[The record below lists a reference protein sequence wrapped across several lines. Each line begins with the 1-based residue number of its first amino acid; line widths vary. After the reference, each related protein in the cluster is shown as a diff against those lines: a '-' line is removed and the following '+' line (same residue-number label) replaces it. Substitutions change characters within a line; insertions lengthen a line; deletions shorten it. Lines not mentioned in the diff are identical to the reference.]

1 MYKSLVTLTVTI
13 LVVVSTASADKE
25 KKGGHPMHNMT
36 CKGEP
41 INMKAMMTGH
51 KECHDEVFGVS
62 ATTVNPTTMT
72 AEARKEM
79 MKKWMENSVCMN
91 VCTMKKHKLLNADGT
106 YNAEEADKWVKAVF
120 PSGVQPAIK
129 KAFDECA
136 STHGKAF
143 NMDNKCAGYKAFR
156 DCKLAKLMEICE
168 FKKSDA
174 GPSSEEI

>member
-13 LVVVSTASADKE
+13 LVVVSTASVKLVKILLYKYLQKFKLCPLFVRQADKE

-79 MKKWMENSVCMN
+79 MKKWMENSV
-91 VCTMKKHKLLNADGT
+91 VC
-106 YNAEEADKWVKAVF
+106 F
-120 PSGVQPAIK
+120 
-129 KAFDECA
+129 
-136 STHGKAF
+136 
-143 NMDNKCAGYKAFR
+143 
-156 DCKLAKLMEICE
+156 
-168 FKKSDA
+168 
-174 GPSSEEI
+174 